1 MVTRSEE
8 SITLNGILPFFLTM
22 VADPSRPLMMTINVS
37 FIMTCF
43 PKIVIQNGGKNALWE
58 GRESGTMTRSEES
71 ITLNGILPV
80 FLTMVADPS
89 HSLRMTPYRPS
100 SF

>member
-8 SITLNGILPFFLTM
+8 SITLNGILPVFLTM

-43 PKIVIQNGGKNALWE
+43 PKIVIQNGGKNAL
-58 GRESGTMTRSEES
+58 
-71 ITLNGILPV
+71 
-80 FLTMVADPS
+80 
-89 HSLRMTPYRPS
+89 
-100 SF
+100 

>member
-8 SITLNGILPFFLTM
+8 SMTLNGILPVFLTM
-22 VADPSRPLMMTINVS
+22 SADPSRPLMMTINVS

-58 GRESGTMTRSEES
+58 GRETGW
-71 ITLNGILPV
+71 
-80 FLTMVADPS
+80 
-89 HSLRMTPYRPS
+89 
-100 SF
+100 